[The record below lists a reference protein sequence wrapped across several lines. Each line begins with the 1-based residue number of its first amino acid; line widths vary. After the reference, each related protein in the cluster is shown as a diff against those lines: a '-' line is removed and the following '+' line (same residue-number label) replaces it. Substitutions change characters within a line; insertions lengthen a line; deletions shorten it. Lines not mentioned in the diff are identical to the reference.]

1 METKH
6 KTIKPSFINDTIH
19 TATLIQNHINCSWD
33 EALIRATNCTYI
45 LEIAKKTNSITSDT
59 QKQIDQILNINTIKH
74 DTQKQLI
81 DQMNTF
87 INMSD
92 QYMFINNPEI
102 Q

>member
-19 TATLIQNHINCSWD
+19 TAKLIQNHINCSWD
-33 EALIRATNCTYI
+33 EALIRATNCSYI
-45 LEIAKKTNSITSDT
+45 LEIAKNTNSDT
-59 QKQIDQILNINTIKH
+59 QNQNQY
-74 DTQKQLI
+74 I
-81 DQMNTF
+81 DQMNMF

-92 QYMFINNPEI
+92 QYMFINN